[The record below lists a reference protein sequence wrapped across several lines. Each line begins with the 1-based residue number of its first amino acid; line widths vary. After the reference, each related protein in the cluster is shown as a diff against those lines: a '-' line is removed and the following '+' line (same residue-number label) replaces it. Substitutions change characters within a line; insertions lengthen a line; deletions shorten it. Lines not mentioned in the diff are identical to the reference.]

1 MVLCSSEFACRVT
14 ALEKS
19 TLRFF
24 LVEWDGVGT
33 KRRLAR
39 KRDGTDGRESREK
52 ERARRKRIAEVEFY
66 WPEILQKDQIVWH
79 LKMHKSDSFDID
91 ASLSVGSR
99 MKDDKKEEAHIN
111 ISKSQTTDLFRLNTK
126 LTVYSQLIRNPLIS
140 PSSSLPPLLPLIQ
153 VRFIGISQSPI

>member
-1 MVLCSSEFACRVT
+1 MSCDSFGEEHIAIFFGGMRRRGDKEEVSEKERWNWWKRV
-14 ALEKS
+14 E
-19 TLRFF
+19 R
-24 LVEWDGVGT
+24 E
-33 KRRLAR
+33 
-39 KRDGTDGRESREK
+39 RES

-99 MKDDKKEEAHIN
+99 MKDDKKEETHIN